1 MKYFIILI
9 LLLSACT
16 AREIE
21 VENPPVSYSLDTVRI
36 NSKNEIL
43 DLWGFASSSD
53 LDFEKNSIFS
63 YNSFNHSL
71 DQIDLEKL
79 EFIKRIAFEKEGPNG
94 TGEIVIG
101 FNVLKDDR
109 FFIKSYEK
117 SAIFDDN
124 GNLIQKVDWRNS
136 IDSNGEKYG
145 DYPRIQIKV
154 DSEDLLVFGLSY
166 DYENIEVNLDVLSVG
181 ENTVDRLD
189 LNSKKSYGDLSIR
202 SAQSGNIVDPSVELK
217 HQNNKITVSYEFSN
231 EIVYYDY
238 KVKAL
243 RFVDYNPTLTPKS
256 VKSPNISVGSME
268 QIIKELKHFYEQV
281 KYYPPVWDIESKQ
294 YFRLSTKTIFAEEN
308 KENSKATYGETQE
321 IKVFLTVFDSEFN
334 LLSELEIEELS
345 DFDNDYFTKDG
356 KLWLFI
362 NLDDE
367 MGFVR
372 ISLNNVISN
381 SN

>member
-9 LLLSACT
+9 LLLSACKE
-16 AREIE
+16 REIE
-21 VENPPVSYSLDTVRI
+21 AENPSMTYSLDTVRI

-43 DLWGFASSSD
+43 DLWGFASFSD
-53 LDFEKNSIFS
+53 LDFEKKSIFS
-63 YNSFNHSL
+63 YNSYNHSL

-79 EFIKRIAFEKEGPNG
+79 EFIRRIAFEKEGPIG
-94 TGEIVIG
+94 TGEIFTG
-101 FNVLKDDR
+101 FNALMDDR

-117 SAIFDDN
+117 AAIFEDN

-145 DYPRIQIKV
+145 DYPGRQILA

-166 DYENIEVNLDVLSVG
+166 DYENIEVNLDILSVE
-181 ENTVDRLD
+181 ENKVERLD
-189 LNSKKSYGDLSIR
+189 LHSKKSYGDLSFR
-202 SAQSGNIVDPSVELK
+202 SAQSGTIIGPSIELI
-217 HQNNKITVSYEFSN
+217 HQNNKIFVSYEFSN

-243 RFVDYNPTLTPKS
+243 KFVDYNPVLTPKS
-256 VKSPNISVGSME
+256 AKSPTISIGSME
-268 QIIKELKHFYEQV
+268 QIIKEIKHFKEQV
-281 KYYPPVWDIESKQ
+281 SYYRPVWDSESKQ
-294 YFRLSTKTIFAEEN
+294 YYRLSTKTIFSEKDEG
-308 KENSKATYGETQE
+308 NSKSTYGETQE

-362 NLDDE
+362 NLDE
-367 MGFVR
+367 EIGFVR
-372 ISLNNVISN
+372 IRLNNVISK

>member
-1 MKYFIILI
+1 MKYLIILI
-9 LLLSACT
+9 LLISACT

-21 VENPPVSYSLDTVRI
+21 VENTTVSYLLDTVRI

-43 DLWGFASSSD
+43 DLWGFASFSD
-53 LDFEKNSIFS
+53 LDFEKKSIFS

-71 DQIDLEKL
+71 DQIDLDQL
-79 EFIKRIAFEKEGPNG
+79 EFKKRIAFEKEGPNG
-94 TGEIVIG
+94 TGEIFVE

-109 FFIKSYEK
+109 FFIKSFEQ

-145 DYPRIQIKV
+145 DFPRRQILV
-154 DSEDLLVFGLSY
+154 DRENLLVFGLSY
-166 DYENIEVNLDVLSVG
+166 DYENVEVNLHVLSVG
-181 ENTVDRLD
+181 ENKVDRLD

-202 SAQSGNIVDPSVELK
+202 SAQSGNIIDPSIEIK
-217 HQNNKITVSYEFSN
+217 HQNNKIIISYEFSS

-243 RFVDYNPTLTPKS
+243 IFVDYNPTLTPKR
-256 VKSPNISVGSME
+256 VNPPNISVGTLE
-268 QIIKELKHFYEQV
+268 QIIKETKHFYEQV
-281 KYYPPVWDIESKQ
+281 RYYRPVWDLESKQ
-294 YFRLSTKTIFAEEN
+294 YFRLSTTTIFSEEN
-308 KENSKATYGETQE
+308 KENSKYTYGEVQE
-321 IKVFLTVFDSEFN
+321 IKVFLSVFDSEFN
-334 LLSELEIEELS
+334 LLSEFEIEELA

-362 NLDDE
+362 NFEDE

>member
-1 MKYFIILI
+1 MKYLIILI
-9 LLLSACT
+9 LLFSACT
-16 AREIE
+16 ARKIE
-21 VENPPVSYSLDTVRI
+21 VEYPSVSYSLDTVRI
-36 NSKNEIL
+36 NSKDEIL
-43 DLWGFASSSD
+43 DLWGFSSFSD
-53 LDFEKNSIFS
+53 LNFDENSIFS

-79 EFIKRIAFEKEGPNG
+79 EFTKRIPLEKDGPNG
-94 TGEIVIG
+94 TGEIFVG

-109 FFIKSYEK
+109 FFIKSYVE
-117 SAIFDDN
+117 SAIFDGT
-124 GNLIQKVDWRNS
+124 GNLIQKVDWINS
-136 IDSNGEKYG
+136 IDSNGEKY
-145 DYPRIQIKV
+145 DDSPMIQILV

-166 DYENIEVNLDVLSVG
+166 DYENIEVNLHVLSVG
-181 ENTVDRLD
+181 ENKVDRLN

-202 SAQSGNIVDPSVELK
+202 SARSGNIVGPSIELIN
-217 HQNNKITVSYEFSN
+217 QNNKIIISYEFSN

-243 RFVDYNPTLTPKS
+243 RFVDYNPTLTPKR
-256 VKSPNISVGSME
+256 VKPPNISVGPLE
-268 QIIKELKHFYEQV
+268 QIIKEIKHFKEQV
-281 KYYPPVWDIESKQ
+281 SYYRPVWDIESKQ
-294 YFRLSTKTIFAEEN
+294 YFRLSTTTIFSEEN

-345 DFDNDYFTKDG
+345 DFDNDYFIKDG

-372 ISLNNVISN
+372 ISLNNVIRN
-381 SN
+381 SY